1 MLSLPKKNT
10 TIEIIFEDDNCIMY
24 GLPEESDGCKLKGKV
39 LLTSS
44 KGLKIKNFNFAF
56 IGKTSITCCPFIS
69 STRPE
74 CNESHTV
81 CKRECS
87 FPSPPR
93 IPPGIHEFKFEVDLP
108 GHLPSSFKGTR
119 GKIEYW
125 CYVVIER
132 PLFHADISIKKS
144 VTIQRSLLPND
155 IVTSPITL
163 QDRLSTFTDGILDEK
178 VQYHINAP
186 IMAYREGGLVSIQLS
201 LKPLNSGIIIKSVEY
216 GLKELVHYHKSS
228 SHDVDYSLNNSIKED
243 RFPLGKKTITFNNDN
258 NILNINLSSSPSSS
272 PSTPS
277 SSSSDLKTIQIN
289 FRLCPWV
296 NCDLDSLLI
305 TVTHQLSFSIDI
317 EIFQHIIF
325 EEENSN
331 NSLIDNS
338 NDNDNDN
345 DNDNS
350 NSDEISDDDE
360 FNYIDDYI
368 NRFRYSSVSCFSNFS
383 SYADSEIR
391 NSFIEPRTRHS
402 LYASASS
409 PLSSPLSVSVP
420 SNIDSRF
427 NRSDYHRRLSFS
439 DAPSQII
446 HNSNSNSN
454 FHRFSHNDVNF
465 HQSRSMPGSFV
476 NHQILNSIPHNCA
489 ESVPNNSITKKTFA
503 HKEQLSLEIPLIVT
517 TKSSYNSYS
526 DRTSMRSSI
535 RNSTHMGY
543 NLGSNNPSNFQ
554 DNERSPPYTMVEDPP
569 AYMYAALVPPPP
581 RYNRDS

>member
-186 IMAYREGGLVSIQLS
+186 IMAYREGG
-201 LKPLNSGIIIKSVEY
+201 
-216 GLKELVHYHKSS
+216 
-228 SHDVDYSLNNSIKED
+228 
-243 RFPLGKKTITFNNDN
+243 
-258 NILNINLSSSPSSS
+258 
-272 PSTPS
+272 
-277 SSSSDLKTIQIN
+277 
-289 FRLCPWV
+289 
-296 NCDLDSLLI
+296 
-305 TVTHQLSFSIDI
+305 
-317 EIFQHIIF
+317 
-325 EEENSN
+325 
-331 NSLIDNS
+331 
-338 NDNDNDN
+338 
-345 DNDNS
+345 
-350 NSDEISDDDE
+350 
-360 FNYIDDYI
+360 
-368 NRFRYSSVSCFSNFS
+368 
-383 SYADSEIR
+383 
-391 NSFIEPRTRHS
+391 
-402 LYASASS
+402 
-409 PLSSPLSVSVP
+409 
-420 SNIDSRF
+420 
-427 NRSDYHRRLSFS
+427 DYHRRLSFS

-517 TKSSYNSYS
+517 TKS
-526 DRTSMRSSI
+526 R
-535 RNSTHMGY
+535 
-543 NLGSNNPSNFQ
+543 SNNPSNFQ